1 MTADKNAERGGRVR
15 NYDFKSGG
23 VIEILKQLK
32 LSFEDQL
39 EELRKAETNAAN
51 SHQLSNAAQ
60 EDAINAAEK
69 AKKGEAKAG
78 AEADLNDATEA
89 RNAAQTVLDDT
100 KKSCTT
106 RADEFESRTKNRAGE
121 DEAMKQAVEIL
132 HKITGTRT
140 PEEKGVFFLQLGKS
154 SDPRSQIVNLIRKAA
169 NAHILT
175 AGKDGKMLQKL
186 ADAIAKTTEQ
196 PLGSGTFDQIVNM
209 IQKMI
214 FQLKSE
220 QTDEDNHKGWCDTE
234 IAKTTKMLEDKN
246 TTKEALTADINAL
259 SAELEEL
266 ATSIKD
272 NNQQVSELQASI
284 EQMTE
289 QRQEDKAE
297 NSATVKDAQDAQT
310 AVASAVAVLTDFY
323 KSTGA
328 IEKESW
334 EALVQMRTARRSGE
348 EPGETAPEPELWEGG
363 KGSDYKGN
371 EEGVGVIGMLEEI
384 ATDFAK
390 MEQQAKSDEV
400 TQQDQ
405 YDADLTAA
413 QVNVHELE
421 TDTKMKTARSEQSKE
436 KLLAKQKD
444 FKNNE
449 HELEAT
455 EQYMKDLE
463 PACING
469 DSTYEDRK
477 GARTAEIE
485 ALKEAQGILQTA
497 FD

>member
-1 MTADKNAERGGRVR
+1 MGAQGETGLLSEKAKHAVQKALAFVDVFMPEQQSKKVHAFLQQREEPMTAEKSEARGGRVR
-15 NYDFKSGG
+15 TYDFKSGG

-39 EELRKAETNAAN
+39 EELRKGETNAAN
-51 SHQLSNAAQ
+51 AHKLSGAAQ
-60 EDAINAAEK
+60 EDAINAAETAKKMKEDLK
-69 AKKGEAKAG
+69 ASKGEAKAG

-89 RNAAQTVLDDT
+89 RDAANTVLDDT

-106 RADEFESRTKNRAGE
+106 RADEFESRSKNRAGE
-121 DEAMKQAVEIL
+121 VEAMKQAVEIL
-132 HKITGTRT
+132 EKITGTRT

-154 SDPRSQIVNLIRKAA
+154 SDPRSQIVTLIRKAA
-169 NAHILT
+169 DAHILL

-234 IAKTTKMLEDKN
+234 IAKTNKMLEDKN
-246 TTKEALTADINAL
+246 TTKEALTADINSL
-259 SAELEEL
+259 TAELEEL

-297 NSATVKDAQDAQT
+297 NAATVKDAQEAQT
-310 AVASAVAVLTDFY
+310 AVASAIAVLTDFY

-328 IEKESW
+328 IEKASYE
-334 EALVQMRTARRSGE
+334 LVQMRAVRRATE
-348 EPGETAPEPELWEGG
+348 EPGETPPEPELWEGG
-363 KGSDYKGN
+363 KGSEYKGD

-384 ATDFAK
+384 ASDFAS
-390 MEQQAKSDEV
+390 MEAQAI
-400 TQQDQ
+400 
-405 YDADLTAA
+405 L
-413 QVNVHELE
+413 
-421 TDTKMKTARSEQSKE
+421 
-436 KLLAKQKD
+436 QKAFD
-444 FKNNE
+444 
-449 HELEAT
+449 
-455 EQYMKDLE
+455 E
-463 PACING
+463 PAEG
-469 DSTYEDRK
+469 E
-477 GARTAEIE
+477 E
-485 ALKEAQGILQTA
+485 AAPEEK
-497 FD
+497 

>member
-89 RNAAQTVLDDT
+89 RNAANTVLDDT

-106 RADEFESRTKNRAGE
+106 RADEFESRSKNRAGE
-121 DEAMKQAVEIL
+121 VEAMKQAVEIL

-234 IAKTTKMLEDKN
+234 IAKTNKMLEDKN
-246 TTKEALTADINAL
+246 TTKEALTADINSL
-259 SAELEEL
+259 TAELEEL

-272 NNQQVSELQASI
+272 NNEQVAKLQFDI

-289 QRQEDKAE
+289 QRTEDKAE
-297 NSATVKDAQDAQT
+297 NAATVKDAEEAQT
-310 AVASAVAVLTDFY
+310 AIASAIAVLTDFY

-328 IEKESW
+328 IEKEDW
-334 EALVQMRTARRSGE
+334 EALLQTRAARRVQE
-348 EPGETAPEPELWEGG
+348 DPGETPPEPELWEGG
-363 KGSDYKGN
+363 KGAQYKGSSAAYD
-371 EEGVGVIGMLEEI
+371 GDASVIGMLEDI
-384 ATDFAK
+384 ATDFSG
-390 MEQQAKSDEV
+390 MEQQAKADEIE
-400 TQQDQ
+400 QQDQ
-405 YDADLTAA
+405 YDSDLTAA
-413 QVNVHELE
+413 QVNVKELE
-421 TDTKMKTARSEQSKE
+421 TDTKMKTARSETQKA
-436 KLLAKQKD
+436 KLVDKQKD
-444 FKNNE
+444 QYDSDLTAAQVNVK
-449 HELEAT
+449 ELET
-455 EQYMKDLE
+455 D
-463 PACING
+463 
-469 DSTYEDRK
+469 
-477 GARTAEIE
+477 
-485 ALKEAQGILQTA
+485 
-497 FD
+497 

>member
-106 RADEFESRTKNRAGE
+106 RADEFESRSKNRAGE
-121 DEAMKQAVEIL
+121 VEAMKQAVEIL

-169 NAHILT
+169 NAHILL

-186 ADAIAKTTEQ
+186 ADAIAKTKEQ

-220 QTDEDNHKGWCDTE
+220 QTDEDNHKNWCDTE
-234 IAKTTKMLEDKN
+234 IAKTTKMIEDKN

-266 ATSIKD
+266 STSIKD

-297 NSATVKDAQDAQT
+297 NSATVKDAQEAQT

-328 IEKESW
+328 IEKEDW
-334 EALVQMRTARRSGE
+334 ELVQMRAVRRSGE

-363 KGSDYKGN
+363 
-371 EEGVGVIGMLEEI
+371 
-384 ATDFAK
+384 
-390 MEQQAKSDEV
+390 
-400 TQQDQ
+400 
-405 YDADLTAA
+405 
-413 QVNVHELE
+413 
-421 TDTKMKTARSEQSKE
+421 
-436 KLLAKQKD
+436 
-444 FKNNE
+444 
-449 HELEAT
+449 
-455 EQYMKDLE
+455 
-463 PACING
+463 
-469 DSTYEDRK
+469 
-477 GARTAEIE
+477 
-485 ALKEAQGILQTA
+485 
-497 FD
+497 